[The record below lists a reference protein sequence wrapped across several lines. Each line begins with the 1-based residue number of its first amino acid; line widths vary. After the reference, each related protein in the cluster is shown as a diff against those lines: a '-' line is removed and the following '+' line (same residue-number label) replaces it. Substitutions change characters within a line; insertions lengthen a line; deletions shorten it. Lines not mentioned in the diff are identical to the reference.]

1 MNGKIP
7 DVNSLERGQI
17 GSLALMKAVLSGK
30 HLNIKSE
37 KKRKKKLCEAAKKL
51 TGLYDKNNAE
61 LSELFSSGDYDR
73 IFEFLSACEK
83 NEEEYNR
90 ALRLENL
97 AGAPEDK
104 ERDLSLLSLVIY
116 ESIFLAREKD
126 CLRLTVYCNS
136 FLLCYKITTRDAPEK
151 ELGRIRFSNWR
162 APVSYDNESGF
173 YCISY
178 FYSDGDE
185 DGERQTN
192 LVFSDFE
199 LDIIPVNALEC
210 IPPDFRIYG
219 AYEYLSVAAE
229 YILRKKTLDSDIIN
243 ERETGLFPLLSELA
257 DLIFGE
263 RKLQAYPELEKIFY
277 AHNEKRAL
285 SRLKKVKGGEKH
297 KRNAVSSLLK
307 RLNAE
312 KYEPIRRD
320 IYTKI
325 YECQKDYPRFDD
337 IVYPKEEY
345 DELKRRAD
353 DKMRKLGY
361 EGQYPDYKKSG
372 SIKGVHFVSA
382 QTGGGLIFPSDDV
395 SFFIKCHT
403 LLDVE
408 GEFSVPVYSGFAV
421 NTKKRQAEDIISCM
435 FCGGSAVTEIYTD
448 ELEKTLELAA
458 KFAECQK
465 LTKEEKKYVNYK
477 FNAGAIVIL
486 CMTVGGLWSAL
497 FNLVFIPLFFLMV
510 KLMGDYT
517 TFSEFINGM
526 PIFQMFL
533 FGWIGFGG
541 LMSLFMIFFRK
552 R

>member
-1 MNGKIP
+1 MKGKIP
-7 DVNSLERGQI
+7 DINSLERGQI
-17 GSLALMKAVLSGK
+17 SSLALMKLVLSGK
-30 HLNIKSE
+30 FLDIRSE
-37 KKRKKKLCEAAKKL
+37 KRRKKKLCEYAETL

-61 LSELFSSGDYDR
+61 LSELFSSGDFDA

-90 ALRLENL
+90 TLFSESLS
-97 AGAPEDK
+97 GAPEDK
-104 ERDLSLLSLVIY
+104 KRDLGLITSVIY
-116 ESIFLAREKD
+116 ESVFLAVKD
-126 CLRLTVYCNS
+126 DGLRIIVYCNS
-136 FLLCYKITTRDAPEK
+136 FLLCYRLTTHDAPEK
-151 ELGRIRFSNWR
+151 EVGRIRFSNWR

-199 LDIIPVNALEC
+199 LDIIPVNTLEC

-219 AYEYLSVAAE
+219 AYGYLSVAAE

-257 DLIFGE
+257 DLIRGE

-307 RLNAE
+307 LLNAE

-337 IVYPKEEY
+337 IVYPKEKY

-382 QTGGGLIFPSDDV
+382 QTGGRLVFLADDV
-395 SFFIKCHT
+395 SFFIKCFT
-403 LLDVE
+403 FFDDC
-408 GEFSVPVYSGFAV
+408 GELVTNVYSGFAV
-421 NTKKRQAEDIISCM
+421 NTKDRRAADIFSCM
-435 FCGGSAVTEIYTD
+435 FYGGSAMTRID
-448 ELEKTLELAA
+448 AEKEKALELAV
-458 KFAECQK
+458 KFAECRK
-465 LTKEEKKYVNYK
+465 LTSEEKKHVYGRLHVGALIMICLT
-477 FNAGAIVIL
+477 AGL
-486 CMTVGGLWSAL
+486 LWSLL
-497 FNLVFIPLFFLMV
+497 FHFAFIPLFYLAV
-510 KLMGDYT
+510 KLMGDAT
-517 TFSEFINGM
+517 TFSEYISSI
-526 PIFQMFL
+526 PILPMFL
-533 FGWIGFGG
+533 FGWLGFGG
-541 LMSLFMIFFRK
+541 LLLLFMLFFKK

>member
-1 MNGKIP
+1 MKGKIP
-7 DVNSLERGQI
+7 DMESLDRGQI
-17 GSLALMKAVLSGK
+17 GRLALMKLILSGK
-30 HLNIKSE
+30 YLNIKSE
-37 KKRKKKLCEAAKKL
+37 KKRKKKLCEYAKTL

-83 NEEEYNR
+83 NEEEYNKT
-90 ALRLENL
+90 LLSENL

-104 ERDLSLLSLVIY
+104 KRELSFLSFVIY

-126 CLRLTVYCNS
+126 CLRLTAYCNS

-151 ELGRIRFSNWR
+151 EVGWIRFSNRR

-173 YCISY
+173 YCVSY

-219 AYEYLSVAAE
+219 AYGYLSVAAE
-229 YILRKKTLDSDIIN
+229 YILRKQTLDFDIIN

-257 DLIFGE
+257 DLIRGE
-263 RKLQAYPELEKIFY
+263 RRMEAYPELEKILS

-285 SRLKKVKGGEKH
+285 KIIKKVRGRK
-297 KRNAVSSLLK
+297 KRKYNAITKLTYCLTSAK
-307 RLNAE
+307 NE
-312 KYEPIRRD
+312 TIWRD

-337 IVYPKEEY
+337 IVYPKEKY

-382 QTGGGLIFPSDDV
+382 QTGGGLVFPSDDV
-395 SFFIKCHT
+395 SFFIKCFT
-403 LLDVE
+403 FFDDC
-408 GEFSVPVYSGFAV
+408 GELVTNVYSGFAV
-421 NTKKRQAEDIISCM
+421 NTKDRRAADIFSCM
-435 FCGGSAVTEIYTD
+435 FYGGSAMTRID
-448 ELEKTLELAA
+448 AEKEKALELAV
-458 KFAECQK
+458 KFAECRK
-465 LTKEEKKYVNYK
+465 LTAEEKKHVYGRLYVGALIMICLT
-477 FNAGAIVIL
+477 AGL
-486 CMTVGGLWSAL
+486 LWSLL
-497 FNLVFIPLFFLMV
+497 FHLAFPPLFYLGV
-510 KLMGDYT
+510 KLMGDAM
-517 TFSEFINGM
+517 TFSEIISSI
-526 PIFQMFL
+526 PILPMFL
-533 FGWIGFGG
+533 FGWLGFGG
-541 LMSLFMIFFRK
+541 LLLLFMLFSKK